1 MALRHSSVES
11 LNLSNIRLCGV
22 WKEPPNNDLRGKYT
36 FFLHAFWH
44 LCGSYHDRYS
54 DELLTLITEEL
65 AQVKK
70 LRVLDLSRNHVRP
83 ADRTTVCAKLA
94 GRVLVIC
101 VDR

>member
-1 MALRHSSVES
+1 MRGVERAS
-11 LNLSNIRLCGV
+11 EQR
-22 WKEPPNNDLRGKYT
+22 PPWQVCLV
-36 FFLHAFWH
+36 FLDVFWP

-83 ADRTTVCAKLA
+83 ADRTTACAKLA